1 MTSSRPVRRPIS
13 GAEQSTTTL
22 PKYLIRRG
30 NALYFKRRI
39 PADVAHGFT
48 EFREQVWKSLGTHLV
63 EQARPLLAVEI
74 TEFDLRVAQLRR
86 EAALRT
92 VSDQRDGQ
100 PQLVAL
106 TSGSPPGQSERV
118 EAPVVPARAQAAE
131 AAQENR
137 SSAHAMRKKP
147 DALSVHPQAPPRSPL
162 ALVANRP
169 EATPTPSPSAAGPKP
184 RAKAITSP
192 SAPGLMY
199 PGTTMLHLF
208 EHWKLD
214 QARPRTVGAV
224 QRAVMQFRAL
234 HGPLPVETITRQ
246 HARAYRDSLIERQ
259 LSKGTVENAI
269 GFLSTLVR
277 HGMLETVENL
287 ATNPFERILVNGAK
301 GLRAPKDRR
310 AYEVSEL
317 NTLFS
322 SKLYTQGYRPKGQA
336 SDAAYWVPLLGPFA
350 GPRIEEACQ
359 LRVADVQRINGVWSI
374 RICDIGEDQNV
385 KTASSFRRVP
395 LHEELVKAGFLAY
408 VARVAASGAD
418 RVFPTL
424 SNDNANGIYSN
435 SVGKWYG
442 RYLQDIGLTD
452 SRLDYHSF
460 RYAFKQQCSL
470 CNVEEETR
478 DALAGHWLNGRD
490 ASRTYLK
497 REQRQYPFTK
507 LVAAIRLL
515 RYDGLRLSHLAV
527 DDPMAGVEE
536 HLLT

>member
-1 MTSSRPVRRPIS
+1 
-13 GAEQSTTTL
+13 
-22 PKYLIRRG
+22 
-30 NALYFKRRI
+30 
-39 PADVAHGFT
+39 
-48 EFREQVWKSLGTHLV
+48 
-63 EQARPLLAVEI
+63 
-74 TEFDLRVAQLRR
+74 
-86 EAALRT
+86 
-92 VSDQRDGQ
+92 
-100 PQLVAL
+100 
-106 TSGSPPGQSERV
+106 
-118 EAPVVPARAQAAE
+118 
-131 AAQENR
+131 
-137 SSAHAMRKKP
+137 
-147 DALSVHPQAPPRSPL
+147 
-162 ALVANRP
+162 
-169 EATPTPSPSAAGPKP
+169 
-184 RAKAITSP
+184 
-192 SAPGLMY
+192 MY

-214 QARPRTVGAV
+214 QSRPRTVGAV

-246 HARAYRDSLIERQ
+246 HARAYRDTLIERQ

-317 NTLFS
+317 NMLFS

-359 LRVADVQRINGVWSI
+359 LRVADVQRISGVWSI

-395 LHEELVKAGFLAY
+395 LHEELINAGFLAY
-408 VARVAASGAD
+408 VAKVAGSGAD

-497 REQRQYPFTK
+497 RDQKQYPFTK

-536 HLLT
+536 HLLN